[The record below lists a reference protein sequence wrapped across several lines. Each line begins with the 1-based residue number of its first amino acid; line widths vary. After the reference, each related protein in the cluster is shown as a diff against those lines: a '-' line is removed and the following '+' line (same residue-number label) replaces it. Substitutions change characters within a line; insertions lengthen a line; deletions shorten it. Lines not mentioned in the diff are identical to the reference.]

1 MWQDSIFSIGSLIF
15 AVALIPSILSKDK
28 PAIMTSFTTGSVL
41 LVFSMAYFTLGLWV
55 ATFINGIVGAM
66 WLYLAWQKYR
76 KV

>member
-1 MWQDSIFSIGSLIF
+1 MIF

-28 PAIMTSFTTGSVL
+28 PAIMTSLTTGSVL
-41 LVFSMAYFTLGLWV
+41 LVFSIAYFTLGLWV
-55 ATFINGIVGAM
+55 ATFTNGIVGAM